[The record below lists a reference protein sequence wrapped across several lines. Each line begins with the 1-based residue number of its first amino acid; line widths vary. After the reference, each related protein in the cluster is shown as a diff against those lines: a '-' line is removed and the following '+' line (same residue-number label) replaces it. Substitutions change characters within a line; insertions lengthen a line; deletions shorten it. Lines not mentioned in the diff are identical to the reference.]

1 MEPFSSYSVCSEG
14 RKRRLQKGKSMKISV
29 LTENT
34 VYKRG
39 FVGEHGL
46 SLLIENNSGKF
57 LFDTGQTRIFQK
69 NAKSLNENL
78 EDLQGIIL
86 SHGHYDHCG
95 GLGDWLNNENAMLT
109 CPVYVNSAA
118 WKGKYTKNPRS
129 GQTRWIGI
137 DWEAEICKDTLELI
151 EEPKIEIADN
161 MFLLSQVPYQVPFEP
176 EPELFYH
183 DEKGMIKDIMSDE
196 QLLVIREER
205 GLFVFAGCAHPGIIN
220 CLTYVQDNFPN
231 EKIYG
236 IFAGMHLKSCKKER
250 LEATIQS
257 LKELQPEIIIP
268 MHCTGIMAIAA
279 IKEQLGEC
287 CILAEAGKVIN
298 I

>member
-1 MEPFSSYSVCSEG
+1 
-14 RKRRLQKGKSMKISV
+14 MKISI

-46 SLLIENNSGKF
+46 SLLIETEEKRF
-57 LFDTGQTRIFQK
+57 LFDTGQTGVFRR
-69 NAKSLNENL
+69 NARTLREGL
-78 EDLQGIIL
+78 EDLDGIIL

-95 GLGDWLNNENAMLT
+95 GLGNWLKEEGAELP
-109 CPVYVNSAA
+109 CPVYVSARA
-118 WKGKYTKNPRS
+118 FEKKYTGNPKN
-129 GQTRWIGI
+129 GQIRNIGI
-137 DWEAEICKDTLELI
+137 DWKPELCKEKLKLIQAEKQ
-151 EEPKIEIADN
+151 EIAKN
-161 MFLLSQVPYQVPFEP
+161 VFLLSKIPYQVSYEP
-176 EPELFYH
+176 RPEMFYQ
-183 DEKGMIKDIMSDE
+183 DEAGTIVDPMEDE

-220 CLTYVQDNFPN
+220 CLTYVTDNFPN

-236 IFAGMHLKSCKKER
+236 VFAGMHLKGCKKER
-250 LEATIQS
+250 LNATIQA
-257 LKELQPEIIIP
+257 LKELQPAIIVS

-279 IKEQLGEC
+279 IKEQLADS